1 MKQETK
7 PAEDRLGPTLGT
19 VVGHPLRARCLTL
32 LAEAELS
39 PKEIA
44 DRLGAELDDVSYHV
58 RTLKRMGA
66 VELVAQEP
74 VRGAVRH
81 VYRAVVRPMV
91 SDADYARLPTA
102 HRQDF
107 SRWILELSLAEA
119 AIALDAGTFAGR
131 PDHHVSRFPARVD
144 EQGWN
149 DIASIY
155 DRALEEARDA
165 AAASAERMSQDPSRP
180 GIDARVTASVFEM
193 PAKK

>member
-1 MKQETK
+1 MKQEAK
-7 PAEDRLGPTLGT
+7 PAAEADPTLGT

-32 LAEAELS
+32 LADAALS

-44 DRLGAELDDVSYHV
+44 DRLDAELDDVSYHV
-58 RTLKRMGA
+58 RTLKRLGA

-81 VYRAVVRPMV
+81 VYRAVERPMV
-91 SDADYARLPTA
+91 SGKGYAQLPA
-102 HRQDF
+102 AKRQDF

-131 PDHHVSRFPARVD
+131 RDHHVSRFPAHVD
-144 EQGWN
+144 EQGWK

-155 DRALEEARDA
+155 DRALEEAMDA
-165 AAASAERMSQDPSRP
+165 AAASAERMSRDPSRP
-180 GIDARVTASVFEM
+180 GIDARVTASVFEV
-193 PAKK
+193 PAK